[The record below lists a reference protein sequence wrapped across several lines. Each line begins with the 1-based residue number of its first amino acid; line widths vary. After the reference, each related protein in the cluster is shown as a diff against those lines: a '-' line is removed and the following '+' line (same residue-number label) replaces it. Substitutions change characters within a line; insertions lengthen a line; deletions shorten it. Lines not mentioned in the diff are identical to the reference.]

1 MNTETNGLLEYLS
14 RPDRLALLTPDS
26 LVCICQ
32 KQSKRA
38 LNIPTSTMGGKIFW
52 DSLEVDGWKIQRNR
66 VSGHC
71 RVLDPEN
78 QRRAHGSENEL
89 KFYFECY
96 LSEEQQRRGSNPN
109 KYGIV
114 LSGGGGKGAFEVGV
128 WRYLHECRYD
138 RLLNGVSGA
147 SVGAL
152 NSLLLVNGDLEKAEK
167 LWATVTQKDMLPLNL
182 DLISKFFMFVPF
194 GTLPL
199 VANFA
204 ASQVVSLLKPKKDI
218 PLKSGGTGIMSQWGL
233 AQLIDQSIDWTRIQ
247 HSGMTAFC
255 SLSDFALF
263 SKSDYSGDSLDVFRI
278 KKQPEYACWSNMEPQ
293 ITKELVLASAAL
305 PLIYGSKKVHGHNF
319 HDGGIQDN
327 VPIRPLVSM
336 GYSEIIVVHLRERGR
351 EADKEWKH
359 SIRGLDLSGVN
370 IYHVYPDDDFQDNFA
385 AMLTVDSNMCKVR
398 MEQGYRA
405 AKNQLDK
412 LPW

>member
-14 RPDRLALLTPDS
+14 RPDRLALLTSDS
-26 LVCICQ
+26 LVRICQ

-52 DSLEVDGWKIQRNR
+52 DSLEVGGWKIQRNR

-114 LSGGGGKGAFEVGV
+114 LSGGGGKGAFEIGV
-128 WRYLHECRYD
+128 WRYLHEYGCD

-152 NSLLLVNGDLEKAEK
+152 NSLLLVNGDLEKAEN

-204 ASQVVSLLKPKKDI
+204 ASQMVSLLKTKKDI
-218 PLKSGGTGIMSQWGL
+218 PLKSGDAGIMSQWGL
-233 AQLIDQSIDWTRIQ
+233 AQLIDKSIDWTRIQ

-263 SKSDYSGDSLDVFRI
+263 SKSDYSGGSLDVFRI

-305 PLIYGSKKVHGHNF
+305 PVIYGSKKVHGHNF

-336 GYSEIIVVHLRERGR
+336 GYSEIIVVHLRKRGQ

-385 AMLTVDSNMCKVR
+385 ATLTVDSNICNAR
-398 MEQGYRA
+398 MEQGYCA

>member
-14 RPDRLALLTPDS
+14 RPDRLALLTSDS
-26 LVCICQ
+26 LVRICQ

-52 DSLEVDGWKIQRNR
+52 DSLEVGGWKIQRNR

-114 LSGGGGKGAFEVGV
+114 LSGGGGKGAFEIGV
-128 WRYLHECRYD
+128 WRYLHEYGCD

-152 NSLLLVNGDLEKAEK
+152 NSLLLVNGDLEKAEN

-204 ASQVVSLLKPKKDI
+204 TSQMVSLLKTKKDI
-218 PLKSGGTGIMSQWGL
+218 PLKSGDAGIMSQWGL
-233 AQLIDQSIDWTRIQ
+233 AQLIDKSIDWTRIQ

-263 SKSDYSGDSLDVFRI
+263 SKSDYSGGSLDVFRI

-305 PLIYGSKKVHGHNF
+305 PVIYGSKKVHGHNF

-336 GYSEIIVVHLRERGR
+336 GYSEIIVVHLRKRGQ

-385 AMLTVDSNMCKVR
+385 ATLTVDSNICNAR
-398 MEQGYRA
+398 MEQGYCA

>member
-1 MNTETNGLLEYLS
+1 M
-14 RPDRLALLTPDS
+14 
-26 LVCICQ
+26 
-32 KQSKRA
+32 
-38 LNIPTSTMGGKIFW
+38 
-52 DSLEVDGWKIQRNR
+52 
-66 VSGHC
+66 
-71 RVLDPEN
+71 
-78 QRRAHGSENEL
+78 
-89 KFYFECY
+89 
-96 LSEEQQRRGSNPN
+96 
-109 KYGIV
+109 
-114 LSGGGGKGAFEVGV
+114 
-128 WRYLHECRYD
+128 
-138 RLLNGVSGA
+138 
-147 SVGAL
+147 GAL
-152 NSLLLVNGDLEKAEK
+152 NSLLLVNGDLEKAEN

-204 ASQVVSLLKPKKDI
+204 ASQMVSLLKTKKDI
-218 PLKSGGTGIMSQWGL
+218 PLKSGDAGIMSQWGL
-233 AQLIDQSIDWTRIQ
+233 AQLIDKSIDWTRIQ

-263 SKSDYSGDSLDVFRI
+263 SKSDYSGGSLDVFRI

-305 PLIYGSKKVHGHNF
+305 PVIYGSKKVHGHNF

-336 GYSEIIVVHLRERGR
+336 GYSEIIVVHLRKRGQ

-385 AMLTVDSNMCKVR
+385 ATLTVDSNICNAR
-398 MEQGYRA
+398 MEQGYCA